1 MARQD
6 VLRDTTESMGIIPGF
21 VRQMPDKVL
30 DEHASMAG

>member
-6 VLRDTTESMGIIPGF
+6 VLRDIKESMGIIPGF
-21 VRQMPDKVL
+21 VQQMSDKVL